1 MSSIFEEALL
11 EAKKLRQVAEE
22 DAKNTLIQEMT
33 PAIRK
38 IIASQLAGKSS
49 MLFEEE
55 LPGADPVAPVTPES
69 EVSADPTGDAS
80 MPAPVSPEPPAS
92 GQGAAPIKV
101 AGAEVMNMPMPGP
114 DGKLVIDLDDLFVP
128 AEPGSE
134 TSDEGSGSAEAPAE
148 IPGGM
153 PSPTPVDV
161 NPSGSA
167 EPSVDGEVPPAA
179 GQEMVPPAP
188 PPAEE
193 APPAEEPTME
203 ETYELFTEK
212 LGKAAS
218 QIHQAYSSKTGV
230 PSLVKEALQERLFQ
244 LLESL
249 ETLNS
254 KNLISPRLNQIQET
268 RLEILH
274 RKLKEAVV
282 ANTYHRT
289 EEGTGTDMASKSLKE
304 MAAKLLAE
312 SDSVKG
318 GPVTSPADVHKT
330 EVSMKV
336 DNSNDAAA
344 DKAGSHAMK
353 VTEPTVTLKTE
364 SAEAQAQA
372 ALAEELAALVAEG
385 SGDSLA
391 AKDGEQDLAGAA
403 STIPD
408 KKVGQ
413 VDPTKSTAA
422 SKTNPASHVQGVSE
436 NIEHS
441 KDTGSEE
448 EVGKTSSGH
457 PMKKESVAVSSKAL
471 AKQTKK
477 IKAEALKKQI
487 AALQEQLK
495 ECGMPME
502 GGDALPTPG
511 APGMGVMSEDEGTVI
526 NFNFDLADLV
536 PELSGLGDDDE
547 IEVVDDMPSSDEPSS
562 LGVGS
567 ADAGADDDGDDVDLD
582 LDGDD
587 DEPEDKGPLAESK
600 KRPVTAKIVKEN
612 RELRSSLADQKL
624 FNAKLVHFQPFVN
637 NRNLTKEQKQ
647 KIAEHLDR
655 GTSLEEVKAIYNR
668 VKVVVEGMQKV
679 SSKAGSSSKA
689 GVTAAAPLNE
699 SANPY
704 EGATLVEAE
713 KNRLMQLA
721 GIKRK

>member
-49 MLFEEE
+49 TLFEEE
-55 LPGADPVAPVTPES
+55 LLGTDPAAPVTPEP

-114 DGKLVIDLDDLFVP
+114 DGKLVIDLEDLFVP

-134 TSDEGSGSAEAPAE
+134 TPDEGSGSAEAPAE

-167 EPSVDGEVPPAA
+167 EPSVDGEALPSA
-179 GQEMVPPAP
+179 GQEMAPPPP

-408 KKVGQ
+408 SKVGQ
-413 VDPTKSTAA
+413 VDPTKSTDA

-436 NIEHS
+436 S
-441 KDTGSEE
+441 KGPEKDEKP
-448 EVGKTSSGH
+448 V
-457 PMKKESVAVSSKAL
+457 KKESVAVSSKAL
-471 AKQTKK
+471 AEQTKK

-511 APGMGVMSEDEGTVI
+511 APGMGVKSEDEGTVI

-567 ADAGADDDGDDVDLD
+567 ADAGADEGDDVDLD

-587 DEPEDKGPLAESK
+587 DEPEDKGPLAEGK

-612 RELRSSLADQKL
+612 KVLRSSLADQKL

-689 GVTAAAPLNE
+689 GVTAATPLNE

>member
-49 MLFEEE
+49 VLFEEE
-55 LPGADPVAPVTPES
+55 LPGTDPTAPVAADP
-69 EVSADPTGDAS
+69 EVSADPTGDAG
-80 MPAPVSPEPPAS
+80 MPAPVSPEPAASPAS
-92 GQGAAPIKV
+92 AAPIKV
-101 AGAEVMNMPMPGP
+101 AGAETMNMPMPGP

-134 TSDEGSGSAEAPAE
+134 TPDEGSASAEAPPE
-148 IPGGM
+148 VPGGM

-161 NPSGSA
+161 NPSGST
-167 EPSVDGEVPPAA
+167 PVDGA
-179 GQEMVPPAP
+179 PPAP
-188 PPAEE
+188 VGQ
-193 APPAEEPTME
+193 EEPMAAPVPVPPVGEPTEEPKME
-203 ETYELFTEK
+203 ETYDLFSERLEK
-212 LGKAAS
+212 TAS
-218 QIHQAYSSKTGV
+218 QVHQAYSMKEGV
-230 PSLVKEALQERLFQ
+230 PSLVKEALQEKLYQ

-249 ETLNS
+249 ETLSS
-254 KNLISPRLNQIQET
+254 KNLISARLNQIQET

-289 EEGTGTDMASKSLKE
+289 EEGTGTDMASNSLKE

-312 SDSVKG
+312 SDTVKG
-318 GPVTSPADVHKT
+318 GSIKSPADVHKT
-330 EVSMKV
+330 EVTMKV

-344 DKAGSHAMK
+344 DKAGAHAQK

-364 SAEAQAQA
+364 SAEAQAEA
-372 ALAEELAALVAEG
+372 ALAEELQALVAEG
-385 SGDSLA
+385 SGDSLV
-391 AKDGEQDLAGAA
+391 AKAGEQDLAGAA

-413 VDPTKSTAA
+413 VDPTKTPAGGP
-422 SKTNPASHVQGVSE
+422 TNTASHVQGVSE
-436 NIEHS
+436 GKS
-441 KDTGSEE
+441 DKKD
-448 EVGKTSSGH
+448 GK
-457 PMKKESVAVSSKAL
+457 PVKKESVAVSASAL
-471 AKQTKK
+471 AEQTKK

-487 AALQEQLK
+487 AALQEQLQ

-502 GGDALPTPG
+502 GGDAVPTPG
-511 APGMGVMSEDEGTVI
+511 APGMGVMSEEGETVI
-526 NFNFDLADLV
+526 NFNFDLGDLV
-536 PELSGLGDDDE
+536 PELQGLGDDDE
-547 IEVVDDMPSSDEPSS
+547 IDVVDDAPSDVPSDIGGSEPS
-562 LGVGS
+562 VG
-567 ADAGADDDGDDVDLD
+567 GEPGDDDDLDLD
-582 LDGDD
+582 LDGD
-587 DEPEDKGPLAESK
+587 EPEEVKEPLAEG
-600 KRPVTAKIVKEN
+600 KRPAAPAIVKEN
-612 RELRSSLADQKL
+612 KELRSKLAEQKL
-624 FNAKLVHFQPFVN
+624 FNAKMVHFQPFVN

-655 GTSLEEVKAIYNR
+655 GTTLEEVKAIYSR
-668 VKVVVEGMQKV
+668 VKVVVEKLQKV
-679 SSKAGSSSKA
+679 PSKTGSSSKA
-689 GVTAAAPLNE
+689 GVTSAAPLNE

-713 KNRLMQLA
+713 RNRLMQLA

>member
-38 IIASQLAGKSS
+38 IIANQLAGKSS
-49 MLFEEE
+49 VLFEEE
-55 LPGADPVAPVTPES
+55 LPSVDPAAAPLAPSPEM
-69 EVSADPTGDAS
+69 SADPTGDAS
-80 MPAPVSPEPPAS
+80 MPAPVSPEPAAS
-92 GQGAAPIKV
+92 DSAAPIKV

-134 TSDEGSGSAEAPAE
+134 TPDEGSASAEAPAE
-148 IPGGM
+148 MPGGM

-161 NPSGSA
+161 NPSGSPEPA
-167 EPSVDGEVPPAA
+167 E
-179 GQEMVPPAP
+179 QEMAP
-188 PPAEE
+188 PMPPVAEE
-193 APPAEEPTME
+193 PPAEEPTME

-212 LGKAAS
+212 LNKTAS
-218 QIHQAYSSKTGV
+218 QIHQAYSSKDGV
-230 PSLVKEALQERLFQ
+230 ASLVKEALQERLFQ

-249 ETLNS
+249 ESLNG

-274 RKLKEAVV
+274 HKLKEAVV

-385 SGDSLA
+385 SGESLV
-391 AKDGEQDLAGAA
+391 AKEGEQDLAGAA

-413 VDPTKSTAA
+413 VDPTKSTDA

-436 NIEHS
+436 
-441 KDTGSEE
+441 
-448 EVGKTSSGH
+448 
-457 PMKKESVAVSSKAL
+457 SVAVSSKAL
-471 AKQTKK
+471 AEQTKK

-487 AALQEQLK
+487 SALQEQLK

-502 GGDALPTPG
+502 GDALPTPG
-511 APGMGVMSEDEGTVI
+511 APGKGVMSEEGETVI

-547 IEVVDDMPSSDEPSS
+547 IEVVDDMPSSEEPSS
-562 LGVGS
+562 LGMGAS
-567 ADAGADDDGDDVDLD
+567 GADVDADDDMDLD

-587 DEPEDKGPLAESK
+587 DAPEDKGPLAEG
-600 KRPVTAKIVKEN
+600 KRPITAKIVKEN
-612 RELRSSLADQKL
+612 RELRSSLSDQKL

-655 GTSLEEVKAIYNR
+655 GTSLDEVKAIYRR

-679 SSKAGSSSKA
+679 SSKTGSSSKP
-689 GVTAAAPLNE
+689 GVTAATPLNE
-699 SANPY
+699 SVNPY

-713 KNRLMQLA
+713 RNRLMQLA

>member
-1 MSSIFEEALL
+1 
-11 EAKKLRQVAEE
+11 
-22 DAKNTLIQEMT
+22 
-33 PAIRK
+33 
-38 IIASQLAGKSS
+38 
-49 MLFEEE
+49 
-55 LPGADPVAPVTPES
+55 
-69 EVSADPTGDAS
+69 
-80 MPAPVSPEPPAS
+80 
-92 GQGAAPIKV
+92 
-101 AGAEVMNMPMPGP
+101 
-114 DGKLVIDLDDLFVP
+114 
-128 AEPGSE
+128 
-134 TSDEGSGSAEAPAE
+134 
-148 IPGGM
+148 
-153 PSPTPVDV
+153 
-161 NPSGSA
+161 
-167 EPSVDGEVPPAA
+167 
-179 GQEMVPPAP
+179 
-188 PPAEE
+188 
-193 APPAEEPTME
+193 ME

-385 SGDSLA
+385 SGESLA

-408 KKVGQ
+408 SKVGQ
-413 VDPTKSTAA
+413 VDPTKSTDA

-436 NIEHS
+436 S
-441 KDTGSEE
+441 KGPEKGE
-448 EVGKTSSGH
+448 KPV
-457 PMKKESVAVSSKAL
+457 KKESVAVSSKAL
-471 AKQTKK
+471 AEQTKK

-567 ADAGADDDGDDVDLD
+567 ADAGADEGDDVDLD

-612 RELRSSLADQKL
+612 KVLRSSLADQKL

>member
-1 MSSIFEEALL
+1 MTTIFEEALL

-38 IIASQLAGKSS
+38 IIASQLAGKSNT
-49 MLFEEE
+49 LFEEALGVE
-55 LPGADPVAPVTPES
+55 PAPVSAEP
-69 EVSADPTGDAS
+69 EVSSDPTGDAG
-80 MPAPVSPEPPAS
+80 MPVPASPEPAMS
-92 GQGAAPIKV
+92 NQGAAPIKV
-101 AGAEVMNMPMPGP
+101 AGADVMNMPMPGA

-128 AEPGSE
+128 SEPGSE
-134 TSDEGSGSAEAPAE
+134 TPDEGPASAEAPPE

-167 EPSVDGEVPPAA
+167 FAGEGEAMQAMGMDEPKMAA
-179 GQEMVPPAP
+179 PAP
-188 PPAEE
+188 VT
-193 APPAEEPTME
+193 PPAEEPTME
-203 ETYELFTEK
+203 ETYELFAERLTRVA
-212 LGKAAS
+212 G
-218 QIHQAYSSKTGV
+218 QIHQAYSLKEGV
-230 PSLVKEALQERLFQ
+230 PSLVKEALQERLYQ

-249 ETLNS
+249 EELNS
-254 KNLISPRLNQIQET
+254 KSLISPRLNQIQET

-318 GPVTSPADVHKT
+318 GPIKSPADVHKT
-330 EVSMKV
+330 EVAMKV

-344 DKAGSHAMK
+344 DKAGTHAKK
-353 VTEPTVTLKTE
+353 VTEPSVTLKTE
-364 SAEAQAQA
+364 AAEAAAQA
-372 ALAEELAALVAEG
+372 ALAEELVALVSED
-385 SGDSLA
+385 SGESLV
-391 AKDGEQDLAGAA
+391 AKEGEQDLAGAA

-422 SKTNPASHVQGVSE
+422 SSTNPASHVQGVSE

-441 KDTGSEE
+441 KETGSEQ
-448 EVGKTSSGH
+448 EVGKSSTGH
-457 PMKKESVAVSSKAL
+457 PVKKESVVVSKKAL
-471 AKQTKK
+471 AEQTKK

-487 AALQEQLK
+487 SALQEQLK
-495 ECGMPME
+495 ECGMSME
-502 GGDALPTPG
+502 GDSMS
-511 APGMGVMSEDEGTVI
+511 APGMEDLGGGGETVI

-536 PELSGLGDDDE
+536 PELQGLGDDDE
-547 IEVVDDMPSSDEPSS
+547 IEVVGDEPSS
-562 LGVGS
+562 MGGADVGS
-567 ADAGADDDGDDVDLD
+567 SDVDEFEMD
-582 LDGDD
+582 LDDAEE
-587 DEPEDKGPLAESK
+587 DEPEDEPSTLAENRKGKPAS
-600 KRPVTAKIVKEN
+600 RIVAEN
-612 RELRSSLADQKL
+612 KNLRSELAEQKV
-624 FNAKLVHFQPFVN
+624 FNAKVVHFQPFVN

-655 GTSLEEVKAIYNR
+655 GTTLEEVKAIYNR
-668 VKVVVEGMQKV
+668 VKVVVEKMQKV

-689 GVTAAAPLNE
+689 GVTVASPLNE

-713 KNRLMQLA
+713 RNRLMQLA

>member
-38 IIASQLAGKSS
+38 IIASQLAGKSN

-55 LPGADPVAPVTPES
+55 LPGTDPAAPVTPEP

-134 TSDEGSGSAEAPAE
+134 TPDEGSGSAEAPAE

-167 EPSVDGEVPPAA
+167 EPSVDGEALPSA

-212 LGKAAS
+212 LGKTAS
-218 QIHQAYSSKTGV
+218 QIHQAYSSKVGV

-312 SDSVKG
+312 SDSVQG

-391 AKDGEQDLAGAA
+391 AKDGEQALAGAA

-408 KKVGQ
+408 SKVGQ
-413 VDPTKSTAA
+413 VDPTKSTDA

-436 NIEHS
+436 S
-441 KDTGSEE
+441 KKDE
-448 EVGKTSSGH
+448 K

-471 AKQTKK
+471 AEQTKK

-567 ADAGADDDGDDVDLD
+567 ADAGADEGDDVDLD

-612 RELRSSLADQKL
+612 KELRSSLADQKL

-679 SSKAGSSSKA
+679 SSKTGSSSKA